1 MEIDRVNR
9 DTNDYYSQ
17 LEESEA
23 KQRSLM
29 SDEEREQ
36 AEQERIDEIT
46 DRLMGGDDSDLLAEV
61 LNETPWCVK
70 LLSLLCE
77 CETDKTIAD
86 MTEREIITLALAAKR
101 LVESIQHEVKKGV
114 EANQWRFS

>member
-1 MEIDRVNR
+1 MPDSDRVNR

-17 LEESEA
+17 LEEHEA

-46 DRLMGGDDSDLLAEV
+46 DRLMGGDDPDLLAEV
-61 LNETPWCVK
+61 LSETPWCVK
-70 LLSLLCE
+70 LLAQLCE
-77 CETDKTIAD
+77 CETDKSVGD
-86 MTEREIITLALAAKR
+86 MTEREVITLALAAKR
-101 LVESIQHEVKKGV
+101 LVEAIQHEVKKAV
-114 EANQWRFS
+114 EAGHYL